1 MGFQEAKNAVLDIAR
16 KNGSCIPGFKDA
28 MNVDNFNQMVAV
40 FKKYIAELLGR
51 GMHSG
56 DVFPFLEA
64 HYEANAEEFQ
74 KHGLYY
80 NCNADHG
87 IVFIHNPKEMVYV
100 GGTSESYVYGKSV
113 VHASGQ
119 AKVFAKEDSVIHLYD
134 YSSGIFDD
142 DATGYLHD
150 RSEGNAR
157 DNNIL
162 HTYDSS
168 VLVAGGTSTVNAHGW
183 QSITA
188 IGDAEVFAFSPRK
201 IYMNGNKKLHIKPI
215 DE

>member
-1 MGFQEAKNAVLDIAR
+1 MGFEEAKNAVLDIAR

-28 MNVDNFNQMVAV
+28 MNVDNFNQMVAI

-51 GMHSG
+51 GMHSD

-74 KHGLYY
+74 KQGLFY
-80 NCNADHG
+80 NCNADRG
-87 IVFIHNPKEMVYV
+87 IVFIHNPKETIYV
-100 GGTSESYVYGKSV
+100 GGTSESYVYGKSEV
-113 VHASGQ
+113 DASGH
-119 AKVFAKEDSVIHLYD
+119 AKVFAKEESIVHLREF
-134 YSSGIFDD
+134 SSGTFDGN
-142 DATGYLHD
+142 AVGYLHD
-150 RSEGNAR
+150 RSSGNAQG
-157 DNNIL
+157 NNFI

-168 VLVAGGTSTVNAHGW
+168 TLVAGGTSTVDANGW

-188 IGDAEVFAFSPRK
+188 IGDAEVYAHSPRK
-201 IYMNGNKKLHIKPI
+201 IYMNGNKKLNLKPL